1 MSRDYINPPELSK
14 PNGYTHVV
22 RARGSQLI
30 YLAGQV
36 ALDRT
41 GNLVGRGD
49 LRAQAVQV
57 FENLKAGLAAADATF
72 ADVVKMTM
80 LIVNYT
86 PEMRPILR
94 EVRELYLSAER
105 PPANTL
111 VGVQALAVDGLLI
124 EIEAVAIK
132 D

>member
-1 MSRDYINPPELSK
+1 M
-14 PNGYTHVV
+14 
-22 RARGSQLI
+22 I

-36 ALDRT
+36 AFDRT
-41 GNLVGRGD
+41 GTLIGRGD

-57 FENLKAGLAAADATF
+57 FENLNAALAAADATF

-80 LIVNYT
+80 FILNYS

-94 EVRELYLSAER
+94 EVRDLYLAAER

>member
-1 MSRDYINPPELSK
+1 MSRDHIDPPELST
-14 PNGYTHVV
+14 PTGYTHVV
-22 RARGSQLI
+22 RARGSQMI

-36 ALDRT
+36 AFDRT
-41 GNLVGRGD
+41 GTLIGRGD

-80 LIVNYT
+80 FIVNYS

-94 EVRELYLSAER
+94 EVRELYISAER

-111 VGVQALAVDGLLI
+111 VGVQALAVNGLLI

>member
-1 MSRDYINPPELSK
+1 MSRDYINPPELST
-14 PNGYTHVV
+14 PTGYTHVV
-22 RARGSQLI
+22 RARGSQMI

-36 ALDRT
+36 AFDRT
-41 GNLVGRGD
+41 GTLIGRGD

-57 FENLKAGLAAADATF
+57 FENLNAALAAADATF

-80 LIVNYT
+80 FILNYS

-94 EVRELYLSAER
+94 EVRDLYLAAER

>member
-1 MSRDYINPPELSK
+1 MSRDYINPPELST

-22 RARGSQLI
+22 RARGSHMI

-36 ALDRT
+36 AFDRT
-41 GNLVGRGD
+41 GTLIGRGD

-57 FENLKAGLAAADATF
+57 FENLKAGLAAVDATF

-80 LIVNYT
+80 FIVNYAA
-86 PEMRPILR
+86 EMRATLR
-94 EVRELYLSAER
+94 EVRDLYLSVER

-111 VGVQALAVDGLLI
+111 VGVQALAVEGLLI

>member
-1 MSRDYINPPELSK
+1 MSPDYINPPELSK
-14 PNGYTHVV
+14 PTGYTHVV

-30 YLAGQV
+30 YLSGQV
-36 ALDRT
+36 AFDRG
-41 GNLVGRGD
+41 GNMIGRGD

-80 LIVNYT
+80 FIVNYT
-86 PEMRPILR
+86 PEMRAVVR
-94 EVRELYLSAER
+94 EVRDLYLSAER
-105 PPANTL
+105 PPASTL

>member
-1 MSRDYINPPELSK
+1 
-14 PNGYTHVV
+14 VV